1 MYNVCVMDTDIIILI
16 AESLL
21 IVGIFTTIIG
31 IAICPC
37 SCNPKRDCQRRTCE
51 DCKRDREVCRA
62 RCAQNC
68 GRKRAETEEELV

>member
-1 MYNVCVMDTDIIILI
+1 METEVAILI

-37 SCNPKRDCQRRTCE
+37 SCNPQHDCRRTCI

-68 GRKRAETEEELV
+68 GRKRAETEEELVQSP